1 MRKRVRID
9 IDYRKDCWWGFKDV
23 GKRLKTMNPGEQYS
37 FLCVPKMAEGMDKV
51 VTAGQGE
58 IIGRDERNY
67 GVVLIVRKK

>member
-1 MRKRVRID
+1 
-9 IDYRKDCWWGFKDV
+9 
-23 GKRLKTMNPGEQYS
+23 MNPGEQYS